1 MINSKPYLLAISIS
15 LLALSLPACKAKKA
29 IVAPAA
35 PVEVKKEEPAPVP
48 KPAPPVEVK
57 KEVPPPPA
65 KPDYNFSNIQFEFN
79 SPILKTS
86 SYPTLDHIAAEMK
99 KDPSAKF
106 ILNGYSSSEGT
117 DQHNMI
123 LSEERASSVKLYLT
137 NTGVGDSNLTTKG
150 NGESNPIAD
159 NTTEAGKSVNRRVEI
174 KLVP

>member
-1 MINSKPYLLAISIS
+1 MINSKPYLLVISIS

-29 IVAPAA
+29 VVTPAPA
-35 PVEVKKEEPAPVP
+35 PVEVKKEEPAPAP
-48 KPAPPVEVK
+48 KPAPVEDK
-57 KEVPPPPA
+57 KEVPPPA

-137 NTGVGDSNLTTKG
+137 NTGIADANLITKG

-174 KLVP
+174 KFIP